1 VALRRE
7 EGAPHNSGADTLETV
22 AQRIVAVWLVV
33 LVPLMGACG
42 SGEETSRSGAV
53 AAGSSDENSPASSAG
68 GDGVESFRSARSYEV
83 ETRPVRIR
91 IPAIEVSSRL
101 ERLGLN
107 ADGTIEIP
115 TAWDVAGWFAQGA
128 KPGQPGPAVILG
140 HVDSRAGPAVF
151 YRVRELRSGDE
162 IFVDQRG
169 GDTVEFVV
177 KKLEQTDKNR
187 FPTED
192 VYFPTLKPMLSLV
205 TCGGTFDTSSGHY
218 RDNIIV
224 FASRVE

>member
-1 VALRRE
+1 M
-7 EGAPHNSGADTLETV
+7 APETV
-22 AQRIVAVWLVV
+22 TQRIVAVWLIV
-33 LVPLMGACG
+33 LVPLLSACG
-42 SGEETSRSGAV
+42 SVEGESRGGA
-53 AAGSSDENSPASSAG
+53 ARASSPGENSPVSPA
-68 GDGVESFRSARSYEV
+68 VEEAVERFRSARSYEV
-83 ETRPVRIR
+83 ETRPVRVR
-91 IPAIEVSSRL
+91 IPAIAVNSRL
-101 ERLGLN
+101 QRLGLN
-107 ADGTIEIP
+107 DDGTIEIP
-115 TAWDVAGWFAQGA
+115 TEWDVAGWFAEGA

-140 HVDSRAGPAVF
+140 HVDSKAGPAVF

-192 VYFPTLKPMLSLV
+192 VYLPTLKPMLSLV
-205 TCGGTFDTSSGHY
+205 TCGGTFDGSAGHY